1 MEGHEAASWG
11 GEARLPREVRDSC
24 SGELGTLP
32 DRQRRIAQEHEAV
45 KRAASGEDDDRSKKR
60 RRLPRG
66 VQGVHAADMSLVTPE
81 NAANRPG
88 WHVTALGRV
97 IRPIRMRPDH
107 PLPDPQESATAAA
120 KSNAGGKKR
129 KRVREPPT
137 RARKR
142 KIDPT
147 HWGSVHLK
155 GAFLENVIV
164 ADIPK
169 STPPT
174 VAQPNYPEEDEDST
188 SGSDESS
195 SEGTSDAEELV
206 LHEKATVSGPTPS
219 RSPTSQLVADTPHTL
234 LQTAPRVDK
243 NDDAQTDLRQETQKS
258 LNLLQALFGG
268 KGDEDWGDKES
279 VGSDIEIDTS
289 TVQGPQATTAVEGE
303 RVEVA
308 DNDDEVS
315 VESASPKPK
324 QVNVPVQTTKLK
336 DLFAPRE
343 EDGMSKTRLP
353 LRRC

>member
-1 MEGHEAASWG
+1 M
-11 GEARLPREVRDSC
+11 
-24 SGELGTLP
+24 
-32 DRQRRIAQEHEAV
+32 
-45 KRAASGEDDDRSKKR
+45 KRAASGEDDDCSKKR

-164 ADIPK
+164 ADTPK

-174 VAQPNYPEEDEDST
+174 VAQPSYPEEDENST

-195 SEGTSDAEELV
+195 SQGTSDAEELV
-206 LHEKATVSGPTPS
+206 LDEKATVSGPTPS
-219 RSPTSQLVADTPHTL
+219 RSPTSQRVADTPHTL
-234 LQTAPRVDK
+234 LQMAPPRMDK
-243 NDDAQTDLRQETQKS
+243 TDDAQTDLRQETQRS

-279 VGSDIEIDTS
+279 VGSDKEIDAS
-289 TVQGPQATTAVEGE
+289 TVRGPQMTTAVAEE
-303 RVEVA
+303 RVEFA
-308 DNDDEVS
+308 DNDDEAS
-315 VESASPKPK
+315 IESASPNPK
-324 QVNVPVQTTKLK
+324 QANAPLQTTKLK

-343 EDGMSKTRLP
+343 EDGMSETSLTPHRY
-353 LRRC
+353 